1 MFWSHLLFLYVFFP
15 RVQTFLSNSFPGF
28 LEVFQGFFFLL
39 DIYCLFIHFP
49 FGSFFLMLFID
60 LTLIC
65 ESLKI
70 TPTLGDEP
78 VLCLLKTDN
87 LEKTESILAHFRMC
101 SLWPFDE
108 NGQDQSRMYLQQTNS
123 TSMPC
128 EKCIWPFSLYI
139 Y

>member
-28 LEVFQGFFFLL
+28 LEVFQGCFFFFFWTFTAYSS
-39 DIYCLFIHFP
+39 IFP
-49 FGSFFLMLFID
+49 SVLFLMLFID

-87 LEKTESILAHFRMC
+87 LEKTESILAHFRMV
-101 SLWPFDE
+101 F
-108 NGQDQSRMYLQQTNS
+108 
-123 TSMPC
+123 
-128 EKCIWPFSLYI
+128 IVAF
-139 Y
+139 

>member
-28 LEVFQGFFFLL
+28 LEVFQGFFFFSFGHLL
-39 DIYCLFIHFP
+39 LIHP
-49 FGSFFLMLFID
+49 FSLRFFFLMLFID

-87 LEKTESILAHFRMC
+87 LEKTESILAHFRMV
-101 SLWPFDE
+101 F
-108 NGQDQSRMYLQQTNS
+108 
-123 TSMPC
+123 
-128 EKCIWPFSLYI
+128 IVAF
-139 Y
+139 